1 MRIRYFCHSCVALA
15 AIGLPLVSDGANA
28 DIVIGA
34 AGPLT
39 GSRAWS
45 GEQFRRG
52 AELAVAELN
61 AAGGVLGERLK
72 LVVGDDAADPEQ
84 AESLARKLVRDGVTF
99 VAGHR
104 LSDASIAASRV
115 YAEAGV
121 LQISPSS
128 TNPQLTEMG
137 LRNVFRVCGRDDRQ
151 GIVAGD
157 YLADH
162 LSEKRIA
169 ILHDESRY
177 GSDLAQ
183 WTKRQLNARGIGE
196 VLYAGYDSSTLDLID
211 LVEQLRQ
218 AQADVLYLGGY
229 STDAALI
236 TRQAHDLGH
245 PLQIVS
251 GDALHNTDFWMITGA
266 AGEGALF
273 TFGSDPRDHPAA
285 QAITARFR
293 EQGYEPEGYTLH
305 TYAAVQVWAS
315 AVAAAGTL
323 ELDAVIA
330 KLREREFDTVLGRI
344 GFDAKGDL
352 REHDFVW
359 YVWRD
364 SQYVRLK

>member
-1 MRIRYFCHSCVALA
+1 MQFGSFCHSCVALA
-15 AIGLPLVSDGANA
+15 VIGLPLVFDDAHA

-39 GSRAWS
+39 GPRAWS

-61 AAGGVLGERLK
+61 AAGGVLGERVK
-72 LVVGDDAADPEQ
+72 LVLGDDAADPGQ
-84 AESLARKLVRDGVTF
+84 AELLAHKFVRDGVSF

-104 LSDASIAASRV
+104 MSDASIAAARV

-137 LRNVFRVCGRDDRQ
+137 LRNVFRVCGRDDQQ

-157 YLADH
+157 YLANH
-162 LSEKRIA
+162 LGEKRIA
-169 ILHDESRY
+169 ILHDQSRY

-183 WTKRQLNARGIGE
+183 WTKRQLNARGVEE
-196 VLYAGYDSSTLDLID
+196 VLYTGYDSNALDLID
-211 LVEQLRQ
+211 LVGRLHRVE
-218 AQADVLYLGGY
+218 ADVLYLGGY

-236 TRQAHDLGH
+236 IRQSHDLGH

-251 GDALHNTDFWMITGA
+251 GDALHNTDFWMITGR

-273 TFGSDPRDHPAA
+273 TFGSDPRDHPSA
-285 QAITARFR
+285 QAVTGRFR

-305 TYAAVQVWAS
+305 TYAAVQIWAS
-315 AVAAAGTL
+315 AAAAAGTV

-330 KLREREFDTVLGRI
+330 ILREREFDTVLGRI
-344 GFDAKGDL
+344 RFDAKGDL

-364 SQYVRLK
+364 SRYVRLK